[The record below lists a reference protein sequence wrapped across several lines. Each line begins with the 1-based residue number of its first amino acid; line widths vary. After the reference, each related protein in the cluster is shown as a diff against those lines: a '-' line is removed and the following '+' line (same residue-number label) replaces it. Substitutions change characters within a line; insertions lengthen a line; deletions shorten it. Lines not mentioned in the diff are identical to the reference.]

1 MRIQTPEMNHRPATR
16 VSTGDVNLAP
26 LKITALIY
34 LREARIN
41 EEYENMTELVRYAR
55 QFGADRREIA
65 DALNAVRV

>member
-16 VSTGDVNLAP
+16 VSTGDVNLA